1 VNGNTRQRNLW
12 IALVVVVL
20 IATLRL
26 VVSLLGFEGD
36 DALRDTPPRPG
47 RAHLERIGTRPGDRI
62 AVLRTADLERAPLE
76 SRPGR
81 DPWGFVDPPSL
92 HPRPADLRVPIA
104 EAAQPA
110 PQEDRADLGKTR
122 PPSPAEF
129 NLRYLGRFGPPDK
142 QIAVFAS
149 GKGIVNTLEG
159 DVIDDKFIV
168 AHIGHESVEIRF
180 VGFPDVPAKR
190 VGVTPRR

>member
-1 VNGNTRQRNLW
+1 MNSNPRQRNLW
-12 IALVVVVL
+12 IALAVVAL
-20 IATLRL
+20 IASLRF
-26 VVSLLGFEGD
+26 VVSLLGFGGD
-36 DALRDTPPRPG
+36 DARGTPPRPD

-62 AVLRTADLERAPLE
+62 AVLRTADLERVPGD

-81 DPWGFVDPPSL
+81 DPWGFVDPPPAFHRQL
-92 HPRPADLRVPIA
+92 HPYVPTA
-104 EAAQPA
+104 GAAQP
-110 PQEDRADLGKTR
+110 QDDRAELGKTP

-142 QIAVFAS
+142 QIAVFDN

-168 AHIGHESVEIRF
+168 AHIGYESVDVRF
-180 VGFPDVPAKR
+180 VGFPDVPARR